1 MSWVTS
7 TIVLPARRRSWK
19 TSMHFWAK
27 AASPTAST
35 SSISMMSASASTID
49 AKASRTSMPD
59 E

>member
-7 TIVLPARRRSWK
+7 TIVLPARRFSWK
-19 TSMHFWAK
+19 TSMHFCAK

-35 SSISMMSASASTID
+35 SSMSMMSASAWTMI
-49 AKASRTSMPD
+49 ANARRTVIPD